1 MTLELLLSI
10 GVFSLLDMLSPAA
23 LGVTVY
29 LLLTERDRLI
39 SRLGVYLVTV
49 AGFYFLVGAVLMLGL
64 GAVMK
69 SISDIFQNRTVSWM
83 MAILGGVL
91 FVASFYVPTK
101 KKSEPRRPKSK
112 SFGAMIGLGF
122 TTSLIEVATALPYFA
137 AIGLMTTA
145 QLNTVQWVPILAA
158 YNMVMVLPPLILLGL
173 HLVLGR
179 VMQRPLEKLR
189 VKIAESSGSLLSWVL
204 CIAGVILVLNSIDY
218 L

>member
-10 GVFSLLDMLSPAA
+10 GVLSLLDMLSPAA

-29 LLLTERDRLI
+29 LLLSERDRLI

-49 AGFYFLVGAVLMLGL
+49 AGFYFLVGAALMLGL
-64 GAVMK
+64 DAVMK
-69 SISDIFQNRTVSWM
+69 SVSDIFQNRTVSWM

-101 KKSEPRRPKSK
+101 KTSAPRRPKSK

-137 AIGLMTTA
+137 AVGLMTTA
-145 QLNTVQWVPILAA
+145 QLNTIQWVPILAA

-179 VMQRPLEKLR
+179 MMQRPLEKLR

>member
-10 GVFSLLDMLSPAA
+10 GVLSLLDMLSPAA
-23 LGVTVY
+23 LGITVY
-29 LLLTERDRLI
+29 LLLSERDRLI

-49 AGFYFLVGAVLMLGL
+49 AGFYFLVGAALMLGL
-64 GAVMK
+64 DAVMK
-69 SISDIFQNRTVSWM
+69 SVSDIFQNRTVSWM

-101 KKSEPRRPKSK
+101 KTSAPRRPKSK

-137 AIGLMTTA
+137 AVGLMTTA
-145 QLNTVQWVPILAA
+145 QLNTIQWVPILAA

-179 VMQRPLEKLR
+179 MMQRPLEKLR

>member
-10 GVFSLLDMLSPAA
+10 GVLSLLDMLSPAA

-29 LLLTERDRLI
+29 LLLSERDRLI

-49 AGFYFLVGAVLMLGL
+49 AGFYFLVGAALMLGL
-64 GAVMK
+64 DAVMK
-69 SISDIFQNRTVSWM
+69 SVSDIFQNRTVSWM

-101 KKSEPRRPKSK
+101 KTSAPRRPKSK

-137 AIGLMTTA
+137 AVGLMTTA

-179 VMQRPLEKLR
+179 MMQRPLEKLR